1 MIILLF
7 ISFALIGSSWHGH
20 SPAELNG
27 YSALPNTPTLWR
39 RPHRKTTDKAFS
51 TPLLS
56 EETSDDETDEDRRCR
71 WELVPSSS
79 PYDAEHL
86 ESFSAPKEKLSPK
99 SETVVFLQKLRR
111 LDKELIEIDTEAA
124 DMVAKHMEQNSDS
137 FCRSAIVKNSEVWRG
152 VHPDM
157 MECSSFFASDSFH
170 EDSNVDTIL
179 RTDSYETVVEKL
191 VTKKLVSVNQRKGVF
206 KNTLLMYSIC
216 NNREDIARL
225 LLSLGCDVNTQNS
238 YGTTALGWARMDHKK
253 NASLISLMLALG
265 AK

>member
-1 MIILLF
+1 MINICFLF

-20 SPAELNG
+20 SPLELPG
-27 YSALPNTPTLWR
+27 TPTLWR

-56 EETSDDETDEDRRCR
+56 EETSDDETDEDRRVR

-111 LDKELIEIDTEAA
+111 FDKELTEIDTEAA

-225 LLSLGCDVNTQNS
+225 LLSLGADVNTQNS

-253 NASLISLMLALG
+253 NEKLISLMLALG

>member
-1 MIILLF
+1 MINVILLLF
-7 ISFALIGSSWHGH
+7 TSFALIGSSWHGH
-20 SPAELNG
+20 SPLELPG
-27 YSALPNTPTLWR
+27 TPTLWR

-56 EETSDDETDEDRRCR
+56 EETSDDETDETRRCR
-71 WELVPSSS
+71 WEIVS

-86 ESFSAPKEKLSPK
+86 ETRRETLSPK
-99 SETVVFLQKLRR
+99 SETVIFLEKLKQ
-111 LDKELIEIDTEAA
+111 LDKALTEIDTEAA
-124 DMVAKHMEQNSDS
+124 DMVAKHMEQSSES

-170 EDSNVDTIL
+170 EDSNVDTIF

-225 LLSLGCDVNTQNS
+225 LLSLGADVNTQNS

-253 NASLISLMLALG
+253 NANLISLMLALG